1 MRTPSYG
8 KSGEA
13 LIISGVHTKNPMK
26 NKSTVLITGCSSG
39 FGKASAAF
47 FLAQG
52 WNVIA
57 TMRSPQPGLFDAN
70 DRLLV
75 TVLDVTRPASISAA
89 IAAGI
94 ARFGRID
101 VFVNNAGI
109 GLFGAHE
116 AVSDEVIRQVFE
128 TNTFGVMAANRAIIP
143 HLRERGSGTII
154 NVTSSAG
161 IAPMPLVAAYTASK
175 YAIEGFSESLAY
187 ELAMFGIQVK
197 IVEPG
202 LSPATSFA
210 ANSGGRCDNTIP
222 AAYAGHAGRYLQS
235 MREHPTAYTTA
246 QDVAET
252 VFAAATDGLDKLR
265 YPAGADSMMLAEL
278 RRSLSETDFVARMR
292 AMTGSEPAVEQHDPA

>member
-1 MRTPSYG
+1 
-8 KSGEA
+8 
-13 LIISGVHTKNPMK
+13 MK

-39 FGKASAAF
+39 FGKATASL
-47 FLAQG
+47 FLTHG

-70 DRLLV
+70 DRLLI
-75 TVLDVTRPASISAA
+75 TALDVTRPESISAA
-89 IAAGI
+89 IDAGI
-94 ARFGRID
+94 ARFGGID

-116 AVSDEVIRQVFE
+116 AVSDAVIRQVFE

-143 HLRERGSGTII
+143 HLRERRSGTII

-197 IVEPG
+197 LVEPG
-202 LSPATSFA
+202 LSPTTSFA

-222 AAYAGHAGRYLQS
+222 APYVDHAGRYFRS
-235 MREHPTAYTTA
+235 MQEYPTAYTTA
-246 QDVAET
+246 QDVAEA
-252 VFAAATDGLDKLR
+252 VFSAATDGSNRLR
-265 YPAGADSMMLAEL
+265 YPAGADSMMLAQL
-278 RRSLSETDFVARMR
+278 RDSLPEPDFIAHVR
-292 AMTGSEPAVEQHDPA
+292 AMTNSEPTTNRHAHA